1 MIIVPGK
8 VHRFS
13 TIAFLSLVYHLYL
26 KGIKIRSKEQNLKK
40 NDT

>member
-13 TIAFLSLVYHLYL
+13 TIAFLSLLYHLYL
-26 KGIKIRSKEQNLKK
+26 EGIKIRSKEHNFKEK
-40 NDT
+40 